1 MSRMSIIVI
10 AVGGLLAIGCTTN
23 EVGRVGAVPRAEITY
38 AATAKYPGET
48 RTSDAIQLTAVDDPD
63 NDKLTIYNVSDNAIG
78 PGTIWV
84 NGAFVHRIDGIPPRG
99 AVEIEHVELLQA
111 GPGTGDLDSVNQSA
125 RKVEIQT
132 RDGLFTVQGPSRS
145 PR

>member
-1 MSRMSIIVI
+1 MSRIAIIVVI
-10 AVGGLLAIGCTTN
+10 AIGGLLGGCTTN
-23 EVGRVGAVPRAEITY
+23 EVGRVGASPRAEITY
-38 AATAKYPGET
+38 AATAKYPGEA

-63 NDKLTIYNVSDNAIG
+63 ANVMTIYNVSDNAIG

-99 AVEIEHVELLQA
+99 AVEIKHIELIQA
-111 GPGTGDLDSVNQSA
+111 GPGTSDLDSVNQSA

-132 RDGLFTVQGPSRS
+132 RDGLFTVQGPSRK
-145 PR
+145 P

>member
-1 MSRMSIIVI
+1 MFRAALAII
-10 AVGGLLAIGCTTN
+10 AVGGLLVGCTTN
-23 EVGRVGAVPRAEITY
+23 EVGRVGASPRAEITY
-38 AATAKYPGET
+38 AATAKYPGEA

-63 NDKLTIYNVSDNAIG
+63 DNVMTIYNVSDNAIG
-78 PGTIWV
+78 PATVWV

-99 AVEIEHVELLQA
+99 AVEINHVELLQA

-145 PR
+145 P